1 MIAGVADTH
10 AAIWYL
16 FADPRLSLL
25 AKAAFDDAAN
35 GRRKVVLCVISL
47 AENRVPHRERPPARI
62 R

>member
-1 MIAGVADTH
+1 M
-10 AAIWYL
+10 
-16 FADPRLSLL
+16 

-35 GRRKVVLCVISL
+35 GRRKVVLSVISL